1 MLKMQTWKKLLR
13 QIRRV
18 GFGCVLFRYVLAGV
32 VRLVVLRFVKFS
44 LVLAGVVRCGLACCV
59 VLGLR

>member
-1 MLKMQTWKKLLR
+1 MSWVWLRSVSLSFGGYGKLCSV
-13 QIRRV
+13 Q
-18 GFGCVLFRYVLAGV
+18 
-32 VRLVVLRFVKFS
+32 LRFVELGFVKLS